1 MKMKLK
7 ELREQN
13 GISQAKL
20 AQWIGVSRSAV
31 AMWERGASQ
40 PDNDTLTELAD
51 FFDVT
56 VDYLLGRC
64 DRKNGSNFIRFGNI
78 FGIEKKRYPLLA
90 DIAGGEPVFADE
102 GCECLMMTGAEAD
115 ADFCIR
121 AEGKSMTDARICDG
135 DIVFV
140 KQTTAVNNGE
150 TAVVVIGGELTLKR
164 VYSYPSGYPDGKKLI
179 LTSDSSETEPLVFI
193 GDEIEN
199 VRIIGKAVAFH
210 SSL

>member
-20 AQWIGVSRSAV
+20 AQWIGVSRSTV

-40 PDNDTLTELAD
+40 PDNRTLTELAD

-56 VDYLLGRC
+56 VDYLLGRS
-64 DRKNGSNFIRFGNI
+64 DRKNGGNFIRFDNI

-90 DIAGGEPVFADE
+90 DVVGEELVFTDE
-102 GCECLMMTGAEAD
+102 GCECLMMAGADSD
-115 ADFCIR
+115 ADFCVR
-121 AEGKSMTDARICDG
+121 AEGQGMTDARIRGG

-140 KQTTAVNNGE
+140 KKTTAVNNGE
-150 TAVVVIGGELTLKR
+150 IVVVVIEGELTLKR
-164 VYSYPSGYPDGKKLI
+164 VYHLADGEGLI
-179 LTSDSSETEPLVFI
+179 LTSADPSTEPLIFI
-193 GDEIEN
+193 GEELEN
-199 VRIIGKAVAFH
+199 VRILGKVVAFY
-210 SSL
+210 SSLDKVD